1 MNDFLPSTDNFFK
14 YLLTIGLLLI
24 VFTIMYPIQ
33 KQKEVDIE
41 ILDYSNDVEILNL
54 KIKRFEDI
62 VNTFSSVKS
71 SLQSELD
78 SLKLLEA
85 KSNILIAQKIE
96 NVRIQKKQQFDL
108 EHKSLISI
116 VDSLKVEKINLNKQ
130 KKKIESLKGYYSFFR
145 TYKIILLLSGCFL
158 AIVGFRYWLASV
170 YVEELK
176 KGKDYDQHYRSS
188 FIRHIEYCK
197 QNFVNKF
204 TIIMFICIILLL
216 AILVCLTN

>member
-130 KKKIESLKGYYSFFR
+130 KKKIESLKGYYSFF
-145 TYKIILLLSGCFL
+145 
-158 AIVGFRYWLASV
+158 
-170 YVEELK
+170 
-176 KGKDYDQHYRSS
+176 
-188 FIRHIEYCK
+188 
-197 QNFVNKF
+197 
-204 TIIMFICIILLL
+204 
-216 AILVCLTN
+216 